1 MIPGMPENPRSAGMA
16 KVHLEKVERAAM
28 RLAEAREELRVSIM
42 LARASGET
50 LEDIGRSPG
59 LTRQRVQQIV
69 AESEGR

>member
-1 MIPGMPENPRSAGMA
+1 
-16 KVHLEKVERAAM
+16 
-28 RLAEAREELRVSIM
+28 M

-50 LEDIGRSPG
+50 LEDIGRSAG